1 MTEDTQG
8 RLKKRRWLW
17 LALAALAA
25 ILAVAIVPP
34 LVNLSRYKSQVTR
47 LISASLGRPARLSS
61 VEMRLL
67 PRPGFVLTD
76 LTVEEDPAYGAEP
89 ILHANSVVASIR
101 LLSLWRGRL
110 EIGRI
115 SVDEASLN
123 LVRTPAGQWNLD
135 SLFSSAAAQ
144 AQPAAGGTGARR
156 AAPLPYMEAT
166 NSRINIK
173 NGAEKLP
180 FSLINADLSF
190 WQEEPGDWRIR
201 LRGQPARTDLS
212 LNLDDTGVVRLE
224 ASARRAQDLRKMP
237 LHIDLE
243 WREAQLGQL
252 TRLVIGA
259 DPGWRGDLTGEVH
272 LDGTADAA
280 QITTR
285 LRAAGVH
292 RVEFAPAAPL
302 DFDARC
308 SFVYHYSGRS
318 IENLACDSPLGDGRI
333 HFAGDLPGDGQPP
346 HLSVEL
352 NRIPVAAGLD
362 ALRTV
367 RNGLGPGLEARGS
380 ISGKV
385 TYAESA
391 SGRIGRDEPGGV
403 ANPGRVRAAKLRGA
417 APGPLAG
424 SFTVEGFRL
433 SGDGLSQPIQIPRL
447 ALEPVAAAQGQQPG
461 QFHFPALGATV
472 ALPAGGAGPLTV
484 TTRLALSGF
493 RMTVRGQ
500 VALMRARDLAHMAGL
515 AEAAGLDALAG
526 DPATVDLSAEG
537 PWLPAQTIPLSGTPP
552 AGSGMQ
558 PAAGDAVTDRLSGTL
573 TLHNANWK
581 AEYLANHVEIAQAT
595 LHFDNGDLR
604 WDPVIF
610 SYGPVKGTG
619 SLDLPSRCAAPQPCI
634 PQFEVQFGE
643 LDLSALQSA
652 LLGAREPGTLL
663 STLIAR
669 LRSSNRSSAPAWPQ
683 LEGTAKADSLVL
695 GPVTLREASATLRIL
710 QDGAE
715 ITALDAG
722 LLGGRMHG
730 SGTLRTAGTDQGK
743 PAYTMEGRFEKLSP
757 PAVGQLIGLR
767 WSGGAFDAEGKLD
780 LAGLTDKELAA
791 SAKGALHFEWRHG
804 AINAQ
809 GSGKHIGPAIP
820 PALVRF
826 DRWTGDAEIG
836 NGVLTLKQN
845 QVVQGGRKRTVEAA
859 LTLGDPPKAAFVAH
873 KEIPAKR

>member
-1 MTEDTQG
+1 MTEGAQG

-17 LALAALAA
+17 LGLAALAA

-34 LVNLSRYKSQVTR
+34 LVSVSRYKSQITQ
-47 LISASLGRPARLSS
+47 LISASLGRPVYLSS
-61 VEMRLL
+61 VEVRLL

-76 LTVEEDPAYGAEP
+76 LTVEEDSAYGAEP

-123 LVRTPAGQWNLD
+123 LVRTPEGQWNLD
-135 SLFSSAAAQ
+135 SLFSTAAAQ
-144 AQPAAGGTGARR
+144 AQPAAGGTGARH

-173 NGAEKLP
+173 NGDEKLP

-190 WQEEPGDWRIR
+190 WQEEPGDWRVR

-212 LNLDDTGVVRLE
+212 LDMADTGVVRLE
-224 ASARRAQDLRKMP
+224 ARAHRAQDLRQMP
-237 LHIDLE
+237 MHIDLE

-252 TRLVIGA
+252 TRLVIGS

-272 LDGTADAA
+272 MDGTADAA

-285 LRAAGVH
+285 LRATGVH
-292 RVEFAPAAPL
+292 RAEFAPAAPL

-308 SFVYHYSGRS
+308 GFIYHYSDRA
-318 IENLACDSPLGDGRI
+318 IKNLACDSPLGDGRI
-333 HFAGDLPGDGQPP
+333 HFAGEMPGDGQPP
-346 HLSVEL
+346 HFSVEL
-352 NRIPVAAGLD
+352 DRIPVAAGLD

-367 RNGLGPGLEARGS
+367 RNGIGPGLEAKGS

-391 SGRIGRDEPGGV
+391 SGRSDREEWGGV
-403 ANPGRVRAAKLRGA
+403 ANPGRVRAAKLRG
-417 APGPLAG
+417 PESGPLAG

-433 SGDGLSQPIQIPRL
+433 SGDGLSQPIQIPKL
-447 ALEPVAAAQGQQPG
+447 VLEPVEVAQGQQLG
-461 QFHFPALGATV
+461 ESQFPALTATV
-472 ALPAGGAGPLTV
+472 ALPAGGNGPLTI
-484 TTRLALSGF
+484 TTRLSLSGY

-500 VALMRARDLAHMAGL
+500 AALTRARDLAHVAGL
-515 AEAAGLDALAG
+515 SEAGALDALAG

-537 PWLPAQTIPLSGTPP
+537 PWLPTQTIPFSGVPPVGSGT
-552 AGSGMQ
+552 Q
-558 PAAGDAVTDRLSGTL
+558 PGADDVATDRLSGTVA
-573 TLHNANWK
+573 LHNANWK
-581 AEYLANHVEIAQAT
+581 AGYLANHVEIAQAT
-595 LHFDNGDLR
+595 LHLDKGALR
-604 WDPVIF
+604 WEPVIF

-619 SLDLPSRCAAPQPCI
+619 SIELPDRCEAPQPCI
-634 PQFEVQFGE
+634 PRFEVQFGA
-643 LDLSALQSA
+643 LDASTVQSA
-652 LLGAREPGTLL
+652 FLGAREPGTLL

-669 LRSSNRSSAPAWPQ
+669 LRSSNRSSAPAWLQ
-683 LEGTAKADSLVL
+683 LEGTAKADSLIL
-695 GPVTLREASATLRIL
+695 GPVTLQRVSATLRIL

-715 ITALDAG
+715 IESLDAG
-722 LLGGRMHG
+722 LLGGRVHG

-743 PAYTMEGRFEKLSP
+743 PAYTLEGRFEKISP

-767 WSGGAFDAEGKLD
+767 WSGGAFDAEGKID
-780 LAGLTDKELAA
+780 LAGLTDRELAA

-809 GSGKHIGPAIP
+809 GGGTPADPSIP
-820 PALVRF
+820 PALLRF

-836 NGVLTLKQN
+836 NGVLTLKEN
-845 QVVQGGRKRTVEAA
+845 QVLQGGRKRAVEAA
-859 LTLGDPPKAAFVAH
+859 VTLDNPPKAVFAAH
-873 KEIPAKR
+873 KETQAKR